1 MFDCDE
7 AEKCICL
14 RRLLCHKERGLK
26 QQREGKR
33 NWASL
38 RVRVRVRVMVTS
50 RWRLCVLCKKAYPNK
65 H

>member
-1 MFDCDE
+1 M
-7 AEKCICL
+7 

-26 QQREGKR
+26 EQRDGKR
-33 NWASL
+33 NWTSL
-38 RVRVRVRVMVTS
+38 RVRVRVRVRVMVTS